1 MRDENIYTN
10 YCLLGT
16 VGYCPIC
23 SKPLPSTG
31 RGGHADCEA
40 ELRRLKRR
48 QAARHSGE
56 EPNEVRDRFRCLRDD
71 VAALM
76 SYSSREICEVAGQEG
91 EDFLIDIHLRL
102 GGIRCL

>member
-1 MRDENIYTN
+1 MKDTNIY
-10 YCLLGT
+10 LLGK

-23 SKPLPSTG
+23 GKPLPPD
-31 RGGHADCEA
+31 RQGGHADCEA
-40 ELRRLKRR
+40 ELRRLKSR
-48 QAARHSGE
+48 QRAKHAGE
-56 EPNEVRDRFRCLRDD
+56 EPNEVRDRFRCIRDD

-76 SYSSREICEVAGQEG
+76 SYPAREIRAAGGQDA